1 MLFCVDSRCDNSGG
15 FYCSVAVL
23 LFFCG
28 GVGSCVLVFGCCA
41 VKFGVLCCA
50 NLCGSWNLE
59 GLVLLGVG
67 AVKQGAILWTRG
79 VRSVGEKKEAGFVFL

>member
-1 MLFCVDSRCDNSGG
+1 
-15 FYCSVAVL
+15 
-23 LFFCG
+23 
-28 GVGSCVLVFGCCA
+28 

-79 VRSVGEKKEAGFVFL
+79 VRSVGEKKKKKKRQVLCFFEGVCRELL

>member
-1 MLFCVDSRCDNSGG
+1 VNFFWKAGSRGSK
-15 FYCSVAVL
+15 
-23 LFFCG
+23 FF
-28 GVGSCVLVFGCCA
+28 GSCVLVFGCCV

-59 GLVLLGVG
+59 GVVLLGVG

-79 VRSVGEKKEAGFVFL
+79 VRSVGEKKK